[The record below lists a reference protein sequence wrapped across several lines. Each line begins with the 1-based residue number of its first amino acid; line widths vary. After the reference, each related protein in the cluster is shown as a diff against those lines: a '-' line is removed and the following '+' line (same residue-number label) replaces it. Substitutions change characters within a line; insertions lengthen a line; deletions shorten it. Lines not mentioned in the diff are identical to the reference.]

1 MEADNLVIPRIHLLM
16 SVYLTNVPI
25 HGSNFQ
31 ELSVNKS
38 PNQNKVDQFLSTLHS
53 IQKIKFD
60 SAEIYFEL
68 AEEYSE
74 YKEQI
79 INQIKKCVPKA
90 TIYFSRLEYF
100 EDWKVAANKIPT
112 RAQIV
117 LLKANHD
124 HVFLPQNLDGF
135 YQFLSNLLSFGDQ
148 FVGEITHWPEFIGDV
163 RSRRWEKTARSN
175 TINFITTT
183 TNAIGTCAISP
194 TFFKSWWAN
203 DFTGGSRIVRPDNPF
218 GPSIYFSAVKRV
230 IPTMEFFRHLDGP
243 AYPEVTAPVSAPLR
257 ACCIVDS
264 KIIKHTDWT
273 YGNFLFSKTRNDLPI
288 QPTKFEK
295 NTVLIL
301 INQIL
306 LISARKVNFKNIY
319 YISIANKYSLG
330 KFAFLFSPACLING
344 YFLRKL
350 LNLLLPIRIGNLYL
364 YTIRCYLVN
373 IYKSFQKAHPKLPV
387 SARDL
392 FLLRIKR

>member
-1 MEADNLVIPRIHLLM
+1 M
-16 SVYLTNVPI
+16 SVYLTDVPLYR
-25 HGSNFQ
+25 SNFQ

-68 AEEYSE
+68 AKEYSE
-74 YKEQI
+74 FKDQI

-90 TIYFSRLEYF
+90 SIYFSRLECF
-100 EDWKVAANKIPT
+100 DDWKVAAGKIPT
-112 RAQIV
+112 SAQIV

-124 HVFLPQNLDGF
+124 HVFLPQNVDSF
-135 YQFLSNLLSFGDQ
+135 YQFLSNLLSFGEQ

-163 RSRRWEKTARSN
+163 RSRSWEKTAKSN
-175 TINFITTT
+175 EINFITTT

-194 TFFKSWWAN
+194 AFFKSWWVN
-203 DFTGGSRIVRPDNPF
+203 DFTKGSRIVRPDNPF
-218 GPSIYFSAVKRV
+218 GPSVIFAPVKRV
-230 IPTMEFFRHLDGP
+230 VPTMEFFRHLDGP

-257 ACCIVDS
+257 ACCIADS

-273 YGNFLFSKTRNDLPI
+273 YGNFLFSKTRKDLPT
-288 QPTKFEK
+288 QPTKFGK
-295 NTVLIL
+295 NTVSIL

-319 YISIANKYSLG
+319 YISIANKYSVG
-330 KFAFLFSPACLING
+330 KFAFLFFFICFINK
-344 YFLRKL
+344 YFLRKI
-350 LNLLLPIRIGNLYL
+350 LNLLLPIFIGNLYL
-364 YTIRCYLVN
+364 YKIRCYFVN
-373 IYKSFQKAHPKLPV
+373 IYKTLQKSHPKLPV

-392 FLLRIKR
+392 FLLKMKR